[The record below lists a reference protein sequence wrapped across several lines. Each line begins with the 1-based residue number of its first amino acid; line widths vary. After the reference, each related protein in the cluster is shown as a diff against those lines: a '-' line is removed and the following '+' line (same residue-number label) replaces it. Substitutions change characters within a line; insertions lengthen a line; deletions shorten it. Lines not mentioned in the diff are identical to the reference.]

1 MASGQEKAAFF
12 VLAMV
17 LGMVGF
23 ELLDRLIHKPRHQAG

>member
-1 MASGQEKAAFF
+1 